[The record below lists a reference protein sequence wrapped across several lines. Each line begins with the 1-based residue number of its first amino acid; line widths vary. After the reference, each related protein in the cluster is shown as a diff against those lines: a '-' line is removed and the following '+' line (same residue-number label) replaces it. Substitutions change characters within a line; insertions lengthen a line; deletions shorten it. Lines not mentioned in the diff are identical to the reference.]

1 MNRVHSN
8 SDSAAG
14 VNALSHHHLSN
25 VSCISSGSLGKR
37 QRRVDFAFG
46 NGNAMCAVTGKI
58 SLQEANNALKELLD
72 AVPGNHKS
80 PSLPDFLGINP
91 TVLSMMMTGV
101 LLSVFGSSAQSL
113 CQQLERATDVQN
125 ALRDKQVKEYQEQ
138 IQKAIEQA
146 DKARKAGIFGAIF
159 DWITGIFETVIG
171 AFKVVEGFLSDNPLE
186 MASGVAYMAAGCAGM
201 VKAGA
206 ETAMLFGADPD
217 TCKAIINVT
226 SKIQLGCETVALVL
240 DVFQIGR
247 AFMATRA
254 LSGAAEKVLDSGF
267 GEELAERM
275 AGAGAGAGEAEID
288 ALAEE
293 FGRQVSENF
302 SKQFESLDR
311 EMVELGEMEEESA
324 EFSRTAEKNMTR
336 RAGKSFTKEGVEAM
350 AKEAAKVAL
359 EKCAQEG
366 EKFLLKN
373 FRNKVLF
380 NMFKKIMSALLS
392 DCSFKGLQAI
402 RCATEG
408 GNQTN
413 AGVIKA
419 EKAKLEKKIEQ
430 LITQQRFQ
438 DSIMEQTEGQKKM
451 EQKRLQALYK
461 GSGAALKDVLDI
473 IDSYSCVQAK
483 IAGWRA

>member
-1 MNRVHSN
+1 MNRIYSN

-14 VNALSHHHLSN
+14 VASSHHHLSN
-25 VSCISSGSLGKR
+25 VSCVSSGSLGKR

-46 NGNAMCAVTGKI
+46 NGNAMCAVTRKI
-58 SLQEANNALKELLD
+58 SLQEADNALKELLD

-80 PSLPDFLGINP
+80 PSLPDILLIDP
-91 TVLSMMMTGV
+91 TVLSMMMTEV

-275 AGAGAGAGEAEID
+275 AGAGEEEID
-288 ALAEE
+288 ALAEK
-293 FGRQVSENF
+293 FGKEVSENF
-302 SKQFESLDR
+302 SKLFESVDR

-336 RAGKSFTKEGVEAM
+336 RAGKSFTKEGVKAM
-350 AKEAAKVAL
+350 VKEAAKEAL

-373 FRNKVLF
+373 IRKQILVNV
-380 NMFKKIMSALLS
+380 FKKIMSALLR
-392 DCSFKGLQAI
+392 DCSCKSLQAI

-430 LITQQRFQ
+430 LITWQQFQ
-438 DSIMEQTEGQKKM
+438 DFIMEQIEGQKEM

-461 GSGAALKDVLDI
+461 GSGAALKDTLDI
-473 IDSYSCVQAK
+473 IEQYGSVQAK

>member
-1 MNRVHSN
+1 MNRIYSN

-14 VNALSHHHLSN
+14 VASSHHHLSN
-25 VSCISSGSLGKR
+25 VSCVSSGSLGKR

-46 NGNAMCAVTGKI
+46 NGNAMCAVTRKI
-58 SLQEANNALKELLD
+58 SLQEADNALKELLD

-80 PSLPDFLGINP
+80 PSLPDILLIDP
-91 TVLSMMMTGV
+91 TVLSMMMTEV

-275 AGAGAGAGEAEID
+275 AGAGEEEID
-288 ALAEE
+288 ALAEK
-293 FGRQVSENF
+293 FGKEVSENF
-302 SKQFESLDR
+302 SKLFESFDR

-336 RAGKSFTKEGVEAM
+336 RAGKSFTKEGVKAM
-350 AKEAAKVAL
+350 VKEAAKEAL

-373 FRNKVLF
+373 IRKQILVNV
-380 NMFKKIMSALLS
+380 FKKIMSALLR
-392 DCSFKGLQAI
+392 DCSCKSLQAI

-430 LITQQRFQ
+430 LITWQQFQ
-438 DSIMEQTEGQKKM
+438 DFIMEQIEGQKEM

-461 GSGAALKDVLDI
+461 GSGAALKDTLDI
-473 IDSYSCVQAK
+473 IEQYGSVQAK